1 MLSSADSLTWFG
13 AVTGQTPAALTALCS
28 VTGCARPVI
37 YTLPLGGATP
47 QNDAQIRGCLSGIST
62 ATTQGGLM
70 QAVLKRYV

>member
-1 MLSSADSLTWFG
+1 
-13 AVTGQTPAALTALCS
+13 VTGR
-28 VTGCARPVI
+28 ARPVI